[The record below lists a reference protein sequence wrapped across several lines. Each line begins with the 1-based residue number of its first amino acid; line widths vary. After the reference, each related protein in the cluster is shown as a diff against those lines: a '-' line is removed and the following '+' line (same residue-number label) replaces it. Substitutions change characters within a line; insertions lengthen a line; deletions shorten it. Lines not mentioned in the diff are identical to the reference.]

1 MARVQVLA
9 LAGRHAYVALR
20 WGERGGGGRGRV
32 AGVDLAAGRMLP
44 GRLAV
49 SRPGPLAV
57 RGGAPAADSPRPHVN
72 WFAREVMLRA
82 GAATDAPCE
91 RVQRGGSP
99 ASVLPCTGDGVQ
111 RARANFCPARNEEWG
126 TALEARAA
134 ARAAGKRQGQLR
146 GHPGQAHAAPV
157 VGRAPGAAHRPACDQ
172 APHGVRAGP
181 RAAHLASRAGV
192 RRRVLSR
199 GGRASSCGTSAQWQ
213 PSVFDAKA

>member
-20 WGERGGGGRGRV
+20 WGERGGGGGGRV

-72 WFAREVMLRA
+72 WFAREVMRRA
-82 GAATDAPCE
+82 GAASDAPCE
-91 RVQRGGSP
+91 RVLRGGPP

-111 RARANFCPARNEEWG
+111 CARANFVPCTQRG
-126 TALEARAA
+126 VGHCARAPRRRARGRRA
-134 ARAAGKRQGQLR
+134 ARATTWPPWTSTRCTCGRPRARSSASPCTRPSASRCAR
-146 GHPGQAHAAPV
+146 G
-157 VGRAPGAAHRPACDQ
+157 APGGPLGIPRGSETAGAEPQWTRLILRHLCPMAAIC
-172 APHGVRAGP
+172 
-181 RAAHLASRAGV
+181 L
-192 RRRVLSR
+192 
-199 GGRASSCGTSAQWQ
+199 
-213 PSVFDAKA
+213 